1 MGRDLELE
9 GAWRDRIGRHE
20 SSGLTI
26 QRFCKQEGLVTH
38 QLSWWRR
45 ELKRR
50 DAESDR
56 ANGKRKTKRSPSS
69 RQSKQRDAASAKAFV
84 PVQIATSPPSA
95 AAIEIVVDQR
105 LRIAVTSGFDAE
117 LLAQVVRVLEDR

>member
-9 GAWRDRIGRHE
+9 RAWRGRIGRHE
-20 SSGLTI
+20 SSGLSI
-26 QRFCKQEGLVTH
+26 ERFCKQEGLAAH

-45 ELKRR
+45 ELERR
-50 DAESDR
+50 DAEAGR

-69 RQSKQRDAASAKAFV
+69 KPSKQRDAASAKAFV

>member
-9 GAWRDRIGRHE
+9 RAWRDRIRRHE
-20 SSGLTI
+20 RSGLTI
-26 QRFCKQEGLVTH
+26 EQFCKQEGLVTH

-45 ELKRR
+45 ELRRR

-56 ANGKRKTKRSPSS
+56 ANGERKTKRPQSS
-69 RQSKQRDAASAKAFV
+69 KPSKQRDAASGKVFV
-84 PVQIATSPPSA
+84 PVQIATSPPKA
-95 AAIEIVVDQR
+95 AAVEIVVDQR